1 MRHRPN
7 PRLRRAAVATAVSAL
22 ALAAAGPARADETLE
37 LGSGVPIFTVADLGR
52 PGATGGDLNVFSAA
66 VTPAGRLV
74 GVQTALRDGHGPVV
88 QGGLAFDLPDGQIV
102 IEGVSRLAPGPTGL
116 VRGRAYTRAVVGGTG
131 RYAGMRG
138 QVTSTRLPDGTYD
151 QDVRLLSPP
160 AGGTLELTLFA
171 APPATT
177 VLDHGDPGA
186 SPGDRT
192 LVDSKILD
200 ASGTEVGVLLGTQTV
215 MAIEDDERLVLAEA
229 TFRLRDG
236 DIAIGGLSRHTADGR
251 GNTIGV
257 PQVRPVV
264 GGTGAYRG
272 ATGTV
277 TTIRHPDGRYEQRFS
292 LTGISQQTTRT
303 LRLLAAQGPT
313 SQADVPPRGASLGDV
328 NVFDAQV
335 RRGRRAAG
343 RVRGV
348 QTTVALGAAGQ
359 TVSGQMTYQIRGR
372 GSIVVG
378 GLGLYPPGETSG
390 TVRNVP
396 IVRPVIGGTGE
407 FLGTRGTVRIVRRA
421 DGRYAQRFSLVG

>member
-1 MRHRPN
+1 MNRP
-7 PRLRRAAVATAVSAL
+7 LRTTAVTAAASAL
-22 ALAAAGPARADETLE
+22 ALAAVAAPARADETLD
-37 LGSGVPIFTVADLGR
+37 LVSGVPIFTVADLGR
-52 PGATGGDLNVFSAA
+52 QGPTGGDLNVFSAP

-74 GVQTALRDGHGPVV
+74 GVQAALRAGHGPLV

-102 IEGVSRLAPGPTGL
+102 VEGVSRLAPGPTGL
-116 VRGRAYTRAVVGGTG
+116 VQGRPYTRAVVGGTG
-131 RYAGMRG
+131 RFAGMRG
-138 QVTSTRLPDGTYD
+138 QVTSTRRPDGSYD
-151 QDVRLLSPP
+151 QDVRLSSPP

-171 APPATT
+171 APPTTT
-177 VLDHGDPGA
+177 VLDDGEPGA

-192 LVDSKILD
+192 LVDSKLLD
-200 ASGTEVGVLLGTQTV
+200 PSGAEVGVLLGTQTV
-215 MAIEDDERLVLAEA
+215 MAVEGDERLVLAQA

-236 DIAIGGLSRHTADGR
+236 DITIGGLSGHTADGR

-257 PQVRPVV
+257 QHVRPVV

-277 TTIRHPDGRYEQRFS
+277 TTIRHDDGRYEQRFS
-292 LTGISQQTTRT
+292 LSGISQRTTRT
-303 LRLLAAQGPT
+303 LRFVAAQGPT
-313 SQADVPPRGASLGDV
+313 SQADVPPPGASLGDV
-328 NVFDAQV
+328 NVFDAPV

-421 DGRYAQRFSLVG
+421 DGRYAQRFSLLR